1 MKLSTFAIASL
12 IILPMT
18 TATAFAKTDHHNP
31 YSTVVDSKLFTAT
44 HTLATEQSAGISDY
58 DYRSGRN
65 K

>member
-18 TATAFAKTDHHNP
+18 TATAFAKTDRHNP
-31 YSTVVDSKLFTAT
+31 YNAAVDSKLFTAT
-44 HTLATEQSAGISDY
+44 HTLATEQSSENADY
-58 DYRSGRN
+58 DYLSGRN